1 MAVNDAS
8 PSSSDDL
15 APYLDALTAAAAGA
29 TADPGQRSWTD
40 QLASFSDGLRNTL
53 GFTSRLVK
61 MAPQPPGEDTVPMGA
76 RQSFAGYVD
85 DLWWE
90 KPPAYRPYPVVL
102 IHGTISSKSVWQ
114 NLVTDLR
121 DDGFVVFAPDYG
133 RHGTGEIRQ
142 SARDVAAYIDQ
153 VLAATGADKVDVVAH
168 SQGGLLA
175 RYLINQEGFD
185 AKVHHLVTLSAPHHG
200 TTVSAQLTSII
211 AANDLAAKV
220 AETTVTRMMGVAGMQ
235 QVVGSPLLTDLSYS
249 PETRPGVRYTCLAT
263 KVDTTV
269 VPPES
274 GFLEPDAADETG
286 IRVPVEVAN
295 EFVQDLGAGRVL
307 HNEMPSDPD
316 VQRIVHGRLVEGLVE
331 TLERPEGLEGLEG

>member
-1 MAVNDAS
+1 MNTGNSD
-8 PSSSDDL
+8 DDL
-15 APYLDALTAAAAGA
+15 APYIDALTSAAAEE
-29 TADPGQRSWTD
+29 TADPEQHSWAE
-40 QLASFSDGLRNTL
+40 QLASFSDGLRNTF

-61 MAPQPPGEDTVPMGA
+61 LAPQPPGEEPVPMGA

-85 DLWWE
+85 DLWHA
-90 KPPAYRPYPVVL
+90 KPPAYRPYPVILV
-102 IHGTISSKSVWQ
+102 HGTISSKSVWQ

-142 SARDVAAYIDQ
+142 SAKDVGAYIDQ
-153 VLAATGADKVDVVAH
+153 VLSATGAEKVDIVAH

-175 RYLINQEGFD
+175 RYLINQMDFD
-185 AKVHHLVTLSAPHHG
+185 TKVHHLVTLSAPHHG
-200 TTVSAQLTSII
+200 TTVSAQLTSLIS
-211 AANDLAAKV
+211 ANELAAKV

-235 QVVGSPLLTDLSYS
+235 QVVGSPLLGDLSYS
-249 PETRPGVRYTCLAT
+249 PETRPGVRYTCFAT

-274 GFLEPDAADETG
+274 GFLEPDATDDTG
-286 IRVPVEVAN
+286 DRVPVEVTN

-307 HNEMPSDPD
+307 HNEMPSDPK
-316 VQRIVHGRLVEGLVE
+316 VQRIVHGRLVEA
-331 TLERPEGLEGLEG
+331 LEDTPERLEDARG